1 MKNGCEKWYHI
12 QCDNVT
18 VETYKSLNERN
29 RRIHYYCTRCEL
41 GAASLYKKVI
51 TLELSNKE
59 LEEKITKMEKKVEGV
74 PTREEMDA
82 TIEAKVVK
90 KLGEK
95 LEEKAAE
102 LVSKEEVKELVE
114 EKVVEK
120 IGEKLDEKVAE
131 LVSKEEVKDLVEEKV
146 AEKIG
151 EKLDEKVADLVS
163 KEEVKELVEEKI
175 VEKID
180 EKLDEK
186 VAELVS
192 KEQVKDLVEEKVV
205 EKIDEKLDE
214 KVADLV
220 SKEEVKELV
229 AAKIEEQLDT
239 KIEESIDSKVDGL
252 ATNQDKGEICTNI
265 LKEIKERES
274 RANKL
279 IIHGMKES
287 ESEVAQTRDEEDK
300 EQVQRIMAE
309 IDINETNIKIRRLGK
324 KEQGKNRPV
333 QLTVKDAET
342 KSKIIGN
349 AKKLKNSASYKEIG
363 ISHDLTK
370 LQREEI
376 KNLRGQAREKSI
388 GGKIH
393 IVIGGPS
400 NWRIVEKRD
409 TPQEA
414 QEDT

>member
-1 MKNGCEKWYHI
+1 MHQTQTMAGDTKCPVCGKKVKDNHQGIECEVCEKWYHI

-114 EKVVEK
+114 EKVV
-120 IGEKLDEKVAE
+120 
-131 LVSKEEVKDLVEEKV
+131 
-146 AEKIG
+146 EKIG